1 MCLTYIETYHR
12 LCAKSVIVNYSLV
25 EFFFNGKNILLF
37 LGLFVLI
44 FYSGKGG
51 GVFSLFKQ
59 SVGFLFYLFID
70 FFSPFRSERSF
81 DKINYENEWG
91 ITWCSLHN
99 LSESVFFVVMQLT
112 LFEWDRNR

>member
-12 LCAKSVIVNYSLV
+12 LCAKSLIVNYSLV

-51 GVFSLFKQ
+51 GY
-59 SVGFLFYLFID
+59 FLCSNKALDSSSIYLLI

>member
-12 LCAKSVIVNYSLV
+12 LCAKSLIVNYSLV
-25 EFFFNGKNILLF
+25 EYFFFSGKNILLF
-37 LGLFVLI
+37 LGLYVLI

-70 FFSPFRSERSF
+70 FFLPFALKEALTKLIMKMSGGSRGALCIIYLNLF
-81 DKINYENEWG
+81 
-91 ITWCSLHN
+91 SL
-99 LSESVFFVVMQLT
+99 LSC
-112 LFEWDRNR
+112 N